1 MEFLVWCGMCDEMWL
16 CGALPPRGCVMWN
29 VAVRCGTVMQ
39 NVVAECGNVIHELW

>member
-1 MEFLVWCGMCDEMWL
+1 MRCGCVVHYHHVV
-16 CGALPPRGCVMWN
+16 VMWN